1 MESSWR
7 LVPCHLSAHTSSSG
21 SRYQRTHV
29 GADLLAGCE
38 LQQEH
43 VPSILR
49 SQRKK
54 EVVQLTVLEQDHGV
68 GG

>member
-7 LVPCHLSAHTSSSG
+7 LVPCCLPAHTSSSG

-29 GADLLAGCE
+29 GVDLLAGCE

-43 VPSILR
+43 VLSCGA
-49 SQRKK
+49 KE
-54 EVVQLTVLEQDHGV
+54 EVVQLTVLEQDHAV